1 MKVPIDKIKVTKRI
15 RKEITKIDELAA
27 DIERNGL
34 LNPITVM
41 HSKNG
46 EFQLLAGFRR
56 LKAVEKLAWSEI
68 DINVVSPTDAESAI
82 LIEINE
88 NEQREDFTF
97 SEKMDFAN
105 ILEEIEREKSK
116 ERMSLGGKGG
126 INQKGKD
133 GRPTLEIKQSR
144 DAVGEK
150 IDMSG
155 RQYDRAK
162 YIVENAPEE
171 VIEELD
177 KGERSISGTYEEL
190 RAKEKPKTSRKATKM
205 EELFSKKD
213 LIAIERNK
221 QFHAMPPEEK
231 VVELQRQLKEERIR
245 ATNAESELSMLKELH
260 HNAVYHKDGII
271 ENLQARLDIAE
282 TLLDEARAR
291 IKELEAT

>member
-15 RKEITKIDELAA
+15 RKEITKIDKLAA

-41 HSKNG
+41 HSENG

-56 LKAVEKLAWSEI
+56 LKAVGKLAWSEI

-82 LIEINE
+82 LIEISE

-126 INQKGKD
+126 INQEGKD

-190 RAKEKPKTSRKATKM
+190 RAKEKSKASRKADIISQFEKA
-205 EELFSKKD
+205 LQ
-213 LIAIERNK
+213 K
-221 QFHAMPPEEK
+221 QGS
-231 VVELQRQLKEERIR
+231 VI
-245 ATNAESELSMLKELH
+245 
-260 HNAVYHKDGII
+260 
-271 ENLQARLDIAE
+271 
-282 TLLDEARAR
+282 
-291 IKELEAT
+291 